1 MYRAIIADDEIHVC
15 LLLENL
21 VNWKKLGIQIVGMY
35 SDGIEAYE
43 AIREKK
49 PEIVITDIMMP
60 GMNGLDIIKNC
71 LNDKIDTTFLLIS
84 GHAEFEYAHM
94 AIAYGVSNYLLKPIN
109 GKELESNLITI
120 CEKLEQKKQQSGDME
135 NLQKKVHISEEALSK
150 QFLNNYLK
158 DPAIVQRQSLEELNQ
173 HYLLDLSD
181 DFFQIV
187 ILKPTCKVSFTDQQI
202 TFLLKQL
209 ESYVVCEMKKYFRK
223 VIAVCTELEV
233 YFLLNGTISQNSV
246 DVMKLIFSDISTAFF
261 EYCYIT
267 LAVSAPEKEI
277 HKLNLEDT
285 RKLLMHRYNKG
296 LNRIFS
302 ENDRMEQTENVN
314 YKKVVN
320 TLAGYISVFN
330 MDGIDRLFLRLREYY
345 RNDNVDIDNLLELV
359 TYTKRILAESLEK
372 LEKKSVDIR
381 ELDTEFSYM
390 IRCSDTKKELFMKIA
405 ENIRRRLEK
414 IKEKENIDN
423 NRVIQIAKQYVEE
436 HLAEKITLEDIANI
450 VYMNPTYFST
460 LFKRETGDNFS
471 DYLTNQRI
479 EKAKEMLKSMNY
491 STQQV
496 GELVGYENA
505 RYFSK
510 VFLKVVGI
518 SPSEYRKY
526 SKFL

>member
-1 MYRAIIADDEIHVC
+1 M
-15 LLLENL
+15 
-21 VNWKKLGIQIVGMY
+21 
-35 SDGIEAYE
+35 
-43 AIREKK
+43 
-49 PEIVITDIMMP
+49 
-60 GMNGLDIIKNC
+60 
-71 LNDKIDTTFLLIS
+71 
-84 GHAEFEYAHM
+84 
-94 AIAYGVSNYLLKPIN
+94 
-109 GKELESNLITI
+109 
-120 CEKLEQKKQQSGDME
+120 
-135 NLQKKVHISEEALSK
+135 
-150 QFLNNYLK
+150 
-158 DPAIVQRQSLEELNQ
+158 
-173 HYLLDLSD
+173 
-181 DFFQIV
+181 
-187 ILKPTCKVSFTDQQI
+187 
-202 TFLLKQL
+202 
-209 ESYVVCEMKKYFRK
+209 
-223 VIAVCTELEV
+223 
-233 YFLLNGTISQNSV
+233 
-246 DVMKLIFSDISTAFF
+246 
-261 EYCYIT
+261 
-267 LAVSAPEKEI
+267 
-277 HKLNLEDT
+277 
-285 RKLLMHRYNKG
+285 
-296 LNRIFS
+296 
-302 ENDRMEQTENVN
+302 
-314 YKKVVN
+314 
-320 TLAGYISVFN
+320 
-330 MDGIDRLFLRLREYY
+330 FLRLQEYY
-345 RNDNVDIDNLLELV
+345 RSDNVDIDNLLELV

-496 GELVGYENA
+496 GEMVGYENA